1 MDRWFRLKIMTWKWI
16 VLSKTGNR
24 INLSYRH
31 NFGFVVRKLTVL
43 KSKVWIL
50 LYSNIP
56 SRFLNCF
63 EEFWGCFSSPILL
76 DPVLI
81 FTFLWV
87 WVRLFLIFFF
97 SSQKFQWEILFL
109 GSSVSWNDII
119 QMFKRPV
126 LKLIET
132 KVKFPHFLALAFINV
147 KIWAWERGHQAL
159 FAQNHIQVALE
170 YLQAFKSLEAGRIL
184 IPFFWNNN

>member
-97 SSQKFQWEILFL
+97 FLSEVSVGNTLFRIFSFL
-109 GSSVSWNDII
+109 EWYHPDVQETCTQTYWN
-119 QMFKRPV
+119 
-126 LKLIET
+126 
-132 KVKFPHFLALAFINV
+132 
-147 KIWAWERGHQAL
+147 
-159 FAQNHIQVALE
+159 
-170 YLQAFKSLEAGRIL
+170 
-184 IPFFWNNN
+184 